1 MTHNMVDAMGTG
13 GLEGM
18 LSSACEITNR
28 VMRSHTE
35 QLISVLKPFL
45 YDPLVMWTGRDT
57 KADEN
62 SEMTN
67 NQVSKFIK
75 DASCI
80 CNMYSLYIFFFF
92 MYNSYVF
99 LSF

>member
-35 QLISVLKPFL
+35 QLVSVLKPFL

-57 KADEN
+57 IVDEN
-62 SEMTN
+62 SEMAN
-67 NQVSKFIK
+67 DQVNIFTITISFYNFLDIK
-75 DASCI
+75 I
-80 CNMYSLYIFFFF
+80 KVIT
-92 MYNSYVF
+92 
-99 LSF
+99 

>member
-18 LSSACEITNR
+18 LSSACVITNR

-35 QLISVLKPFL
+35 QLVSVLKPFL

-67 NQVSKFIK
+67 DQVNIFDPFINLFK
-75 DASCI
+75 YFKI
-80 CNMYSLYIFFFF
+80 VYILLLF
-92 MYNSYVF
+92 VG
-99 LSF
+99 

>member
-35 QLISVLKPFL
+35 QLVSVLKPFL

-67 NQVSKFIK
+67 DKVSF
-75 DASCI
+75 
-80 CNMYSLYIFFFF
+80 YLYVLILLL
-92 MYNSYVF
+92 YTHSN
-99 LSF
+99 LL

>member
-1 MTHNMVDAMGTG
+1 MVDAMGTG

-35 QLISVLKPFL
+35 QLVSVLKPFL

-67 NQVSKFIK
+67 DKVSF
-75 DASCI
+75 
-80 CNMYSLYIFFFF
+80 YLYVLILLF
-92 MYNSYVF
+92 YTHSN
-99 LSF
+99 LL

>member
-35 QLISVLKPFL
+35 QLVSVLKPFL

-67 NQVSKFIK
+67 DQVYQHIIFYCFIIILVYIK
-75 DASCI
+75 YMCI
-80 CNMYSLYIFFFF
+80 NLL
-92 MYNSYVF
+92 F
-99 LSF
+99 LG

>member
-35 QLISVLKPFL
+35 QLVSVLKPFL

-67 NQVSKFIK
+67 NQVTITLFYKYYNEFI
-75 DASCI
+75 
-80 CNMYSLYIFFFF
+80 LIF
-92 MYNSYVF
+92 
-99 LSF
+99 

>member
-35 QLISVLKPFL
+35 QLVSVLKPFL

-67 NQVSKFIK
+67 DQVRI
-75 DASCI
+75 
-80 CNMYSLYIFFFF
+80 YLYFF
-92 MYNSYVF
+92 MSTVEARLT
-99 LSF
+99 LSICHRSL

>member
-35 QLISVLKPFL
+35 QLVSVLKPFL

-62 SEMTN
+62 SEMAN
-67 NQVSKFIK
+67 DQVNIFTITINFIILHDIQGAAK
-75 DASCI
+75 RTP
-80 CNMYSLYIFFFF
+80 
-92 MYNSYVF
+92 
-99 LSF
+99 

>member
-1 MTHNMVDAMGTG
+1 MVDAMGTG

-35 QLISVLKPFL
+35 QLVSVLKPFL

-57 KADEN
+57 IVDEN
-62 SEMTN
+62 SEMAN
-67 NQVSKFIK
+67 DQV
-75 DASCI
+75 
-80 CNMYSLYIFFFF
+80 NIFSITIHF
-92 MYNSYVF
+92 YNFVYYKINIIT
-99 LSF
+99 

>member
-1 MTHNMVDAMGTG
+1 MVDAMGTG

-35 QLISVLKPFL
+35 QLVSVLKPFL

-57 KADEN
+57 IVDEN
-62 SEMTN
+62 SEMAN
-67 NQVSKFIK
+67 DQVK
-75 DASCI
+75 
-80 CNMYSLYIFFFF
+80 IFTITINF
-92 MYNSYVF
+92 YNFVYYKINIIT
-99 LSF
+99 

>member
-35 QLISVLKPFL
+35 QLVSVLKPFL

-67 NQVSKFIK
+67 DQVSIIVCLFTVNK
-75 DASCI
+75 
-80 CNMYSLYIFFFF
+80 LYVIDLV
-92 MYNSYVF
+92 YVNHDY
-99 LSF
+99 

>member
-1 MTHNMVDAMGTG
+1 MTHNMVEAMGTG

-35 QLISVLKPFL
+35 QLVSVLKPFL

-57 KADEN
+57 IVDEN
-62 SEMTN
+62 SEMAN
-67 NQVSKFIK
+67 DQVNIFTISISFYNFIYYK
-75 DASCI
+75 I
-80 CNMYSLYIFFFF
+80 NVIT
-92 MYNSYVF
+92 
-99 LSF
+99 

>member
-35 QLISVLKPFL
+35 QLVSVLKPFL

-57 KADEN
+57 IVDEN
-62 SEMTN
+62 SEMAN
-67 NQVSKFIK
+67 DQV
-75 DASCI
+75 
-80 CNMYSLYIFFFF
+80 NIFTITIHF
-92 MYNSYVF
+92 YYLVYYKINVIT
-99 LSF
+99 

>member
-67 NQVSKFIK
+67 DQVNIFVNNLYYLIYNYLSKKIFIMK
-75 DASCI
+75 
-80 CNMYSLYIFFFF
+80 N
-92 MYNSYVF
+92 NK
-99 LSF
+99 